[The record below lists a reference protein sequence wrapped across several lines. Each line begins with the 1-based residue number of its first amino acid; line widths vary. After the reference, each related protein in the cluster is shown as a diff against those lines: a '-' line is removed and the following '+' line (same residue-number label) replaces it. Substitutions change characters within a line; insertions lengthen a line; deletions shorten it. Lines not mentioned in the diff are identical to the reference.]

1 MDLKKQLKN
10 SNVPLAKSVVA
21 IILLTVLFGTSCTA
35 KRTTT
40 SSSTITETV
49 NLTTADSLR
58 IREQVS
64 QEYRESFEFWKREY
78 SEEWQKNIT
87 VKIRDYDTNAPILS
101 ETGRPPVMRE
111 TTIIK
116 TAQGAITDRQESELQ
131 EVVIQQEHTTD
142 SVTVSY
148 KNFQYESVEME
159 TFTQTKPSLRW
170 WQKTLMW
177 LGGIFIILVIRAVYI
192 TIIQRLN
199 PL

>member
-1 MDLKKQLKN
+1 MNLKKQLK
-10 SNVPLAKSVVA
+10 SSSALLAKSIVA
-21 IILLTVLFGTSCTA
+21 IMLLIVLFGTSCTA

-40 SSSTITETV
+40 SSSIITETV

-87 VKIRDYDTNAPILS
+87 VKIRDYDTSVPILP

-111 TTIIK
+111 TKIIK

-131 EVVIQQEHTTD
+131 EIAIQQEHTTD
-142 SVTVSY
+142 SITVSY
-148 KNFQYESVEME
+148 KNFQHQIVETESI
-159 TFTQTKPSLRW
+159 TKTKPAVRW
-170 WQKTLMW
+170 WQTTLMW
-177 LGGIFIILVIRAVYI
+177 LGGIFILLIVYVIYNMILKR
-192 TIIQRLN
+192 N
-199 PL
+199 

>member
-1 MDLKKQLKN
+1 
-10 SNVPLAKSVVA
+10 
-21 IILLTVLFGTSCTA
+21 
-35 KRTTT
+35 
-40 SSSTITETV
+40 
-49 NLTTADSLR
+49 LTTADSLR